1 MVIDAVEMALRRMN
15 KECCNL
21 SELDYRNL
29 GINGLADKKYL
40 ERPFA
45 YEFYHQLRTLMD
57 EGKVNFGGLIIQAE
71 VDKRYQHCFED
82 GKIPDFIIHKVNTE
96 ENLAVIEF
104 KLASNSKKIDRDFE
118 KLVLFKRELHYKHLI
133 EVVIGNN
140 PSLECV
146 RNRIKEMECDN
157 GDQIVV
163 IGFSVDD
170 WQTQKWEIRYRSKKC
185 NTEKTRGEGIAV
197 LKEQP
202 KTRALG
208 SPGKSASG

>member
-1 MVIDAVEMALRRMN
+1 LGNVLESEVKGMVIDAVEMALRRMN
-15 KECCNL
+15 REYCNL

-82 GKIPDFIIHKVNTE
+82 GKIPDFIIHKANTK

-118 KLVLFKRELHYKHLI
+118 KLVLFKRELRYKHLI
-133 EVVIGNN
+133 EVIIGDN
-140 PSLECV
+140 PSLERV
-146 RNRIKEMECDN
+146 RGRIKEMECDN

-163 IGFSVDD
+163 IEFNVEG
-170 WQTQKWEIRYRSKKC
+170 WQTQKWEIRYRSKSATQKK
-185 NTEKTRGEGIAV
+185 TE
-197 LKEQP
+197 
-202 KTRALG
+202 
-208 SPGKSASG
+208 GKG